1 MFEYAISQAGNPE
14 VKYMIGDSPMADY
27 EGGLEAGMIPILV
40 HNKVDGKV
48 CCEQLTDLFDVI
60 REERVDET

>member
-1 MFEYAISQAGNPE
+1 
-14 VKYMIGDSPMADY
+14 MIGDSPMADY